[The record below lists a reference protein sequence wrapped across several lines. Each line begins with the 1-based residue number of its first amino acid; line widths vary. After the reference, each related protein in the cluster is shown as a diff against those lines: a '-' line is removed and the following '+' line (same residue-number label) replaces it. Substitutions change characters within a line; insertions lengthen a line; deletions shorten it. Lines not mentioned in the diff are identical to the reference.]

1 MPEANPRAVIGSNTP
16 DSIDYAKEEVER
28 LRQEYA
34 ELDNTASTLEE
45 EHSRIPIVLQLADK
59 DGVLDLMKRVRDT
72 TMRCEGLHQLE
83 KQPFLRRG
91 QGVDQWFFGIIDRLK
106 KRDKRNQDG
115 IYDDLGR
122 RLTDLDTRLL
132 AEEQE
137 RRRRIAEEQERIRRA
152 AEEARLK
159 AEREAEEARL
169 AAERARKPETQAKKE
184 EIAQQAEVAA
194 SEAKVE
200 ETVAAA
206 KAEEAYVDTLA
217 KPADI
222 LRTRTAA
229 GTLGTAQQEPYAE
242 IENVAMLDGAK
253 LWQFVT
259 FDNKQKALLAWARST
274 DFREPMPGAKVG
286 RRPKS
291 RVR

>member
-16 DSIDYAKEEVER
+16 DSIDYAKEETER
-28 LRQEYA
+28 LSQEYA
-34 ELDNTASTLEE
+34 ELANTAASLEE
-45 EHSRIPIVLQLADK
+45 EVLAIPAVLAVDDK
-59 DGVLDLMKRVRDT
+59 PKVLDLMKRIRDT
-72 TMRCEGLHQLE
+72 KVRCEGLHQLE

-91 QGVDQWFFGIIDRLK
+91 QGVDQWFFGVIDRLM
-106 KRDKRNQDG
+106 KRDKKNRDG
-115 IYDDLGR
+115 AYDDLGR

-194 SEAKVE
+194 SDAKVE

-206 KAEEAYVDTLA
+206 KAEEAFVDTLA
-217 KPADI
+217 RPAD
-222 LRTRTAA
+222 LMRTRTSS
-229 GTLGTAQQEPYAE
+229 GTLGTVAQETFAE
-242 IENVAMLDGAK
+242 IENVGELDGAK